1 MTHVERAQERGREV
15 EVAGEPLSSDPASPL
30 ILLPASRRRLKSG
43 YTGLYVETEH
53 GMVLGAAIFVKQQSA
68 GLSEACGET
77 RAVFLL
83 RNKIRIQDSDAGLR
97 SRLVWRQREHQ
108 AAVGTVKPNMTT
120 SGAETVKEE
129 KRNRT
134 VKVERHGP
142 LSNPRP

>member
-1 MTHVERAQERGREV
+1 MSRGRKSVDERLRLP
-15 EVAGEPLSSDPASPL
+15 ENPSLL
-30 ILLPASRRRLKSG
+30 ILLLLSSSFPPPDVDSSRATQDFTLRLKTAW
-43 YTGLYVETEH
+43 YWAQLF
-53 GMVLGAAIFVKQQSA
+53 FVKQQPA

-129 KRNRT
+129 K
-134 VKVERHGP
+134 
-142 LSNPRP
+142 